1 MKYLKGTD
9 FSLKDTALGRLKTAR
24 RIEFEADIA
33 STTQEERAEYLRE
46 LNPTVGT
53 AVDL

>member
-1 MKYLKGTD
+1 MKDLESTD
-9 FSLKDTALGRLKTAR
+9 FTLKDTALGRLKTAR
-24 RIEFEADIA
+24 LTEFEAVIA
-33 STTQEERAEYLRE
+33 SMTQEERAEWLRK